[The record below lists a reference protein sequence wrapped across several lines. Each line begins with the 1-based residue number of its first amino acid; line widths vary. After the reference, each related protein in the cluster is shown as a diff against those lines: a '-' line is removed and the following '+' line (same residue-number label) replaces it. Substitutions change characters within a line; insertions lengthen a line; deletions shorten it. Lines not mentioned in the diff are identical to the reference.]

1 MAQKRKPSYTPEQVT
16 ELNANPYTHKA
27 TPYTVSFTLAF
38 KEFFLEQVKVPGMT
52 SRKIMKAAG
61 YDPNIFPKGTLDKI
75 RSGILAQA
83 ASPEGLKPPR
93 GLSSA
98 EKTAAFAAKDLAK
111 QEEAKSIKELQERVV
126 KLEVEIEFLK
136 KTQRLRRPR

>member
-1 MAQKRKPSYTPEQVT
+1 MT
-16 ELNANPYTHKA
+16 
-27 TPYTVSFTLAF
+27 
-38 KEFFLEQVKVPGMT
+38 KE
-52 SRKIMKAAG
+52 
-61 YDPNIFPKGTLDKI
+61 N

-126 KLEVEIEFLK
+126 KLEAEIEFLK
-136 KTQRLRRPR
+136 KIVSLTRGDKGS